1 MLWNGLRMGE
11 TRELVCWLA
20 LSIQGAN
27 RCWVS
32 EWINSEIWLLHT
44 GPRPCCLP
52 PRVQPPHMMQHQRQD
67 AIMISCHVPPHWET
81 NSCFGIQNT
90 QVAYNL
96 IDDGNPLGSILRNGW
111 GSKLKL
117 LCRFNVPKL
126 KSGIAMKPP
135 MLAAAQFWLQPS
147 GNPILTKAVRAR
159 GMTGWNVLVNIGDL
173 RESAKNPEWNYR
185 CIQKW
190 YHRDWKQHPS
200 PNWGTQAFTW
210 SWLVQPLVDPTLKSP
225 TKVGLENLGTM
236 KCLVVGINLEL
247 VHIWISKYLNIR
259 ISIPSEDYAMQY
271 DSHDAWSH
279 GTI

>member
-1 MLWNGLRMGE
+1 MLWNGFRMRK

-81 NSCFGIQNT
+81 TSCFGIQNT
-90 QVAYNL
+90 QVAHNL
-96 IDDGNPLGSILRNGW
+96 SIVWLMTEIHWEVSFETIGNRNLSCCADLTFRSSEAASLWNPRCLQQHSFGCSQVAIQSSQRPSENVEWQGGMYWWILVIW
-111 GSKLKL
+111 
-117 LCRFNVPKL
+117 C
-126 KSGIAMKPP
+126 
-135 MLAAAQFWLQPS
+135 
-147 GNPILTKAVRAR
+147 
-159 GMTGWNVLVNIGDL
+159 DL
-173 RESAKNPEWNYR
+173 RESAKNPEWSYR

-210 SWLVQPLVDPTLKSP
+210 SWLVQPLVDPTL
-225 TKVGLENLGTM
+225 
-236 KCLVVGINLEL
+236 
-247 VHIWISKYLNIR
+247 
-259 ISIPSEDYAMQY
+259 
-271 DSHDAWSH
+271 
-279 GTI
+279 